1 MRENLKIYRASAG
14 SGKTFTL
21 ALEYIKLLI
30 KDPSSYRNILAVTF
44 TNKAMAEMKE
54 RILCKLYGVANRL
67 DDAKDYMAKIKE
79 QMPELDEQT
88 ITARAQ
94 TALDMLLHDYG
105 HFRIQTIDAF
115 FQSVLRGVAKELD
128 MNGDIEVS
136 LDDKELLGDAV
147 DTYIKQLEPSSANF
161 NQVIDYIVEKL
172 LSAKSWRV
180 NKELKNFAKN
190 ITKEE
195 YQERG
200 EELRKQIESNDD
212 LLTEFRE
219 AVNEFD
225 KSLDSDAKEL
235 AENFK
240 EYADGYTPADFR
252 RGTANGST
260 WTVFKEKLPNGVC
273 NIGPGLLALADTPSQ
288 ISSTC
293 PHVHEIA
300 GLIKE
305 ASKLP
310 KKRKSCKLALEHLH
324 QLGMLNKIAGILRE
338 ENARENRFLLADTSH
353 LLSTMVANNTSFIFE
368 KIGTEIEHVF
378 IDEFQDTSKLQWVC
392 FEVLLKEIL
401 SRGNFNLIVGDVKQS
416 IYRWRNS
423 DWNIMNN
430 IGDKFRDDQI
440 TFANQDVKVDGTT
453 YKSTNYRSDRRIVD
467 FNNTLYRASVNTIKS
482 SYDDIIGMDGLAEI
496 EKAYSDVEQAVPT
509 KRPNEGYVEILQVK
523 KTEGSKDFAEVAT
536 VQLMQTLHRLLDD
549 KNVAPSDIT
558 ILTRNNDEIENIVKV
573 FDKEFEGIKIVSD
586 EAYKLSSS
594 LTVQLVISALRY
606 IATPSDQI
614 NTAYLV
620 KLYNKVINGTE
631 QDFTGSINRKIEE
644 QLPLEFR
651 NSLQKLKELP
661 LYEMIEQLLALL
673 YVSKSKDEEAYIY
686 TFLDHVSQFINS
698 RSSDI
703 NKLLNAWDEK
713 ISKKCIP
720 AESLDSVRA
729 MTIHKSKGLEFHT
742 VIIPF
747 CNWNIL
753 PTSHNQQPLLWC
765 KLTTEPFD
773 KLSLLPIK
781 FKNEMKESLFDKDYY
796 SEYMYMIVDNL
807 NLLYV
812 ATTRAKSN
820 LFVFTNADN
829 GTGENMSKLVNKV
842 VENIKGLPGFVYND
856 NADGAMGANIAGCL
870 TYGESASCSKAEGS
884 DVEVKSENPFDVE
897 PEVNLQPFTYY
908 DSKIE
913 FRQSNETERFLAKD
927 EEEVRQYGYIEDGK
941 LMHLV
946 MSEIS
951 HANDISKALDKLM
964 IEGLISSAEHYE
976 RIKRLIE
983 RAISN
988 KYAAGWFDGTYK
1000 LYNECAILSNGETK
1014 SRRPDRVMVKDNE
1027 AIVIDYKFGKER
1039 EEYYEQVKN
1048 YMELLKA
1055 IGYTNVKG
1063 FVWYVYKNYIKEV

>member
-1 MRENLKIYRASAG
+1 MNENLKIYRASAG

-30 KDPSSYRNILAVTF
+30 KNPSSYRNILAVTF
-44 TNKAMAEMKE
+44 TNKATAEMKE

-115 FQSVLRGVAKELD
+115 FQSVLRGLAKELD
-128 MNGDIEVS
+128 LNGDIEIS

-147 DTYIKQLEPSSANF
+147 DTYIKQLEPGSANF
-161 NQVIDYIVEKL
+161 KQVIDYIEEKL
-172 LSAKSWRV
+172 LSGKRWRV
-180 NKELKNFAKN
+180 NNELKEFAKN

-200 EELRKQIESNDD
+200 EELRKQIESNGD
-212 LLTEFRE
+212 LLTDFRK
-219 AVNEFD
+219 AVKALND
-225 KSLDSDAKEL
+225 SLDSKAKKLAARFSEL
-235 AENFK
+235 AEGYSTKDFK
-240 EYADGYTPADFR
+240 
-252 RGTANGST
+252 RGAASGST
-260 WTVFKEKLPNGVC
+260 CWVFNKMSEVGVC
-273 NIGPGLLALADTPSQ
+273 KISPALLALADTPSE
-288 ISSTC
+288 ISSVC
-293 PHVHEIA
+293 PYVDEIA
-300 GLIKE
+300 MLIKE
-305 ASKLP
+305 ASKLVTTQTN
-310 KKRKSCKLALEHLH
+310 CKLVLEKFH
-324 QLGMLNKIAGILRE
+324 QLGMLNNIADILKE

-378 IDEFQDTSKLQWVC
+378 IDEFQDTSKLQWIC

-467 FNNTLYRASVNTIKS
+467 FNNTLYRASINTIGS
-482 SYDDIIGMDGLAEI
+482 SYIQDIGKDGIAEI
-496 EKAYSDVEQAVPT
+496 KQAYSDVEQAVPA
-509 KRPNEGYVEILQVK
+509 KKPDEGYVEVLQVK
-523 KTEGSKDFAEVAT
+523 KTEAYADFVEAAT
-536 VQLMQTLHRLLDD
+536 AQLMQTLHRLLDEE
-549 KNVAPSDIT
+549 NVAPGDIT
-558 ILTRNNDEIENIVKV
+558 ILTRYNYEVQRVVEA
-573 FDKEFEGIKIVSD
+573 FDKEFDGIKIVSD

-606 IATPSDQI
+606 IATPSDRI
-614 NTAYLV
+614 NIANLV
-620 KLYNKVINGTE
+620 KLYDKVIKGTR
-631 QDFTGSINRKIEE
+631 QDFTCSIDSNIEDL
-644 QLPLEFR
+644 LPEEFCK
-651 NSLQKLKELP
+651 SLQKLKGLP

-673 YVSKSKDEEAYIY
+673 NVSKSKDEEAYIY

-713 ISKKCIP
+713 ISGKCIP
-720 AESLDSVRA
+720 AESLDSVRV

-747 CNWNIL
+747 CNWIL
-753 PTSHNQQPLLWC
+753 TGDTRTLLWC
-765 KLTTEPFD
+765 KPTAAPFD

-781 FKNEMKESLFDKDYY
+781 CKSDLRESMFDKEYY
-796 SEYMYMIVDNL
+796 SEYMYQVVDNL
-807 NLLYV
+807 NILYV

-842 VENIKGLPGFVYND
+842 VENIKSLPGFGYND
-856 NADGAMGANIAGCL
+856 NADGTMGANISGCL
-870 TYGESASCSKAEGS
+870 TYGHCVSCSKTEGR

-983 RAISN
+983 KAISN
-988 KYAAGWFDGTYK
+988 KDAAGWFDGTYK

-1039 EEYYEQVKN
+1039 EEYYDQVKN